1 MATASVWPDPAIP
14 WWTST
19 ILSLS
24 SVHKPRHPVAF
35 DRHGTC
41 RELTAT
47 ANEAKPVTRLG
58 RHTNIRNPIGLRRMR
73 EFHPPVI
80 KQRPRS
86 IRLGDGRRPMI
97 VSMLPG
103 QLSPELSERSDSSS
117 RTPPARGL
125 THREEQPVFRTTDL
139 GKADPMKSDERLVEE
154 AAAWIRGMV
163 VDILKRGVEE
173 IRVSRLISSSTG
185 TPR

>member
-1 MATASVWPDPAIP
+1 
-14 WWTST
+14 
-19 ILSLS
+19 
-24 SVHKPRHPVAF
+24 
-35 DRHGTC
+35 
-41 RELTAT
+41 
-47 ANEAKPVTRLG
+47 
-58 RHTNIRNPIGLRRMR
+58 
-73 EFHPPVI
+73 
-80 KQRPRS
+80 
-86 IRLGDGRRPMI
+86 MI

-125 THREEQPVFRTTDL
+125 TRREEQPGFRTTGL